1 MPNITGTLEALNVF
15 SVSAN
20 VERKKV
26 NELDID
32 VITLRKLFRIVQ
44 MLQ

>member
-20 VERKKV
+20 VKKEV